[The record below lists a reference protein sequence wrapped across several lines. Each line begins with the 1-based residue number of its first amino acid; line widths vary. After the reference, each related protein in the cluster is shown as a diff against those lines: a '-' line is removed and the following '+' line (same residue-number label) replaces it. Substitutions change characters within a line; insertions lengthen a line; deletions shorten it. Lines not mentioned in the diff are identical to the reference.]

1 MHKFFAAFFLLPTLV
16 LSGCDKSA
24 GDTALP
30 EINSHP
36 IADAGSDGT
45 QSADETAALDGRG
58 SYDPD
63 GDALTFH
70 WSFEYAPENSSVFE
84 LEAPFTANMTA
95 EASTTS
101 FILDAVGTY
110 VVALKVHDGRVFSDP
125 DYVIVVSEDPE
136 SVPVAQAGE
145 DQGLELGESVAL
157 DASGSYDPTG
167 RTLTYAWTLVDVPDD
182 SALTGV
188 LDPTAASTSFTPD
201 AAGVY
206 VVNLVVNNGVA
217 DSEADALLVTVTADN
232 DQPTANAGLDLEEDD
247 CTDIQLDC
255 SASIDPDGDTL
266 TYFWELQGKPKDSV
280 ITNDDFSDRNS
291 ATPTLWVDISGD
303 FKVSCTVSDGEHWSV
318 PDMVNIEVAE
328 RSNNSAPD
336 VDAGAAVEV
345 DAGTATCEEDM
356 YGWECGEC
364 EDASFSIG
372 TDAVIDD
379 DESDPSTFV
388 WSTEESDLEIT
399 DVTSLQTEATVSG
412 AAAEEPGECLETSY
426 TVTLTATDCPGDAGS
441 DDLTIKVSC
450 CGVAETGSR

>member
-1 MHKFFAAFFLLPTLV
+1 VHKFFAALILIPTLF
-16 LSGCDKSA
+16 LGGCDKSV

-30 EINSHP
+30 EINSRP
-36 IADAGSDGT
+36 IADAGSDDT
-45 QSADETAALDGRG
+45 LSADDTSSLDGRG

-70 WSFEYAPENSSVFE
+70 WSFEYAPENSTVFE

-110 VVALKVHDGRVFSDP
+110 VIALKVHDGRVFSDP

-136 SVPVAQAGE
+136 TVPVAQAGE
-145 DQGLELGESVAL
+145 DQGLELGGAVTL

-167 RTLTYAWTLVDVPDD
+167 RSLTYAWTLVDVPDD
-182 SALTGV
+182 SSLTGV

-201 AAGVY
+201 TSGVFI
-206 VVNLVVNNGVA
+206 VNLVVNNGVA
-217 DSEADALLVTVTADN
+217 DSAADALLVTVTADN
-232 DQPTANAGLDLEEDD
+232 YAPTANAGLDLEEED
-247 CTDIQLDC
+247 CTNVQLDC
-255 SASIDPDGDTL
+255 SASVDPDGDTL
-266 TYFWELQGKPKDSV
+266 SYFWELQGKPKDSV

-303 FKVSCTVSDGEHWSV
+303 FKVSCTASDGENWSV
-318 PDMVNIEVAE
+318 PDMVNIEVDE
-328 RSNNSAPD
+328 RSGNSAPD
-336 VDAGAAVEV
+336 VNAGSAVEV

-364 EDASFSIG
+364 EDTTFSIG
-372 TDAVIDD
+372 TDAVIED

-388 WSTEESDLEIT
+388 WSTEESDLEIS

-412 AAAEEPGECLETSY
+412 AAAEEPGECLETDY
-426 TVTLTATDCPGDAGS
+426 TVTLTATDCPGDAGT